1 MVLRTNS
8 SESRAGRSSLV
19 RAGKSSVLPVEAL
32 EKLAAWRREHARPM
46 APCRVEV
53 LCMASQVVAVVAM
66 EEDILIVWSWCVAGG
81 LLVVV

>member
-1 MVLRTNS
+1 MLQV
-8 SESRAGRSSLV
+8 V
-19 RAGKSSVLPVEAL
+19 AL
-32 EKLAAWRREHARPM
+32 EKLAAWRCEGVRPM
-46 APCRVEV
+46 ALCREQT